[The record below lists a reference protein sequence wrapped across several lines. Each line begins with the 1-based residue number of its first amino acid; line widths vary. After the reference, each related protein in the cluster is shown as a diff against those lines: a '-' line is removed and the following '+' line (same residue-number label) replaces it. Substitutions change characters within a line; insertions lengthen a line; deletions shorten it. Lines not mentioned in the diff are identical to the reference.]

1 MAYVGPSL
9 SGLALVPV
17 GHVGVHAIV
26 GELPPEPPQRYLAP
40 LFEIS
45 SFFSLDYL
53 HVLEKTT
60 IGSEADVVVEENL
73 PHMGAEPKGGKEKRR
88 RLLRQPN
95 TEAH

>member
-1 MAYVGPSL
+1 MERARANSPVVEWMRAGYAYY
-9 SGLALVPV
+9 
-17 GHVGVHAIV
+17 I
-26 GELPPEPPQRYLAP
+26 
-40 LFEIS
+40 
-45 SFFSLDYL
+45 
-53 HVLEKTT
+53 LEKTT